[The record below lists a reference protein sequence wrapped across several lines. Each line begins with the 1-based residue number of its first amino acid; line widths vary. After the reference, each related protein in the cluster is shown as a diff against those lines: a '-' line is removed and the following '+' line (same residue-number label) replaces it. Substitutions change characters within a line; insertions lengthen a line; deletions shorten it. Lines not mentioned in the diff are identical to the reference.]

1 MPYVNYNGI
10 VANAWI
16 KEDKFAGKVNAMKEN
31 KKGVCKVGERTFYAN
46 SNGCFST
53 EKEYS
58 NIPAMSAY
66 IWDEMKTEKQK
77 NANYQKGLEK
87 KIGYDSDFLYG
98 FNEYQKGKDIYGVVN
113 IWEEDVRLR
122 NMEIPINNV
131 VKSYVYKVN
140 LLTNDVEILFQRGKG
155 CVQIASNEKNA
166 ICYEKNML
174 KRINLKTEKSDI
186 LYNGLR
192 NKTENIYLQGP
203 YLLVAGEN
211 KYIQYGAT
219 Y

>member
-1 MPYVNYNGI
+1 
-10 VANAWI
+10 
-16 KEDKFAGKVNAMKEN
+16 
-31 KKGVCKVGERTFYAN
+31 
-46 SNGCFST
+46 
-53 EKEYS
+53 
-58 NIPAMSAY
+58 MSAY

-77 NANYQKGLEK
+77 NANYQKVLEK

-98 FNEYQKGKDIYGVVN
+98 FNEYQKGKYIYGVVN

-166 ICYEKNML
+166 ICYEKNMI

-186 LYNGLR
+186 LYNGPR

-211 KYIQYGAT
+211 KYIQYDAT

>member
-1 MPYVNYNGI
+1 
-10 VANAWI
+10 
-16 KEDKFAGKVNAMKEN
+16 
-31 KKGVCKVGERTFYAN
+31 
-46 SNGCFST
+46 
-53 EKEYS
+53 
-58 NIPAMSAY
+58 
-66 IWDEMKTEKQK
+66 
-77 NANYQKGLEK
+77 
-87 KIGYDSDFLYG
+87 
-98 FNEYQKGKDIYGVVN
+98 
-113 IWEEDVRLR
+113 
-122 NMEIPINNV
+122 MEIPINNV

-166 ICYEKNML
+166 ICYEKNMI
-174 KRINLKTEKSDI
+174 KRINLKTKKSDI

-211 KYIQYGAT
+211 KYIQYGAA

>member
-1 MPYVNYNGI
+1 MM
-10 VANAWI
+10 W
-16 KEDKFAGKVNAMKEN
+16 KFFFR
-31 KKGVCKVGERTFYAN
+31 GV
-46 SNGCFST
+46 
-53 EKEYS
+53 
-58 NIPAMSAY
+58 
-66 IWDEMKTEKQK
+66 
-77 NANYQKGLEK
+77 
-87 KIGYDSDFLYG
+87 
-98 FNEYQKGKDIYGVVN
+98 
-113 IWEEDVRLR
+113 
-122 NMEIPINNV
+122 
-131 VKSYVYKVN
+131 
-140 LLTNDVEILFQRGKG
+140 KG